1 MPRRLTNVVAG
12 ERLEPPG
19 QVHEILNPADPA
31 VVVATLKYTPPSGV
45 LDAVAAAARAF
56 PSWRDTPVV
65 QRCRILF
72 RVKQLLEERL
82 EDLARL
88 TVAEN
93 GKTISEA
100 RGDVRRGIEVVEFAA
115 GSPHLMKGEFLEDVA
130 SRVDGYVYR
139 EPLGVVAGACPF
151 NFPAMVPMW
160 MFPVAIA
167 CGNTFVLK
175 PSDKCPATATAVAET
190 FLEGGLP
197 PGVLNVVHGARETF
211 EALITAPDVR
221 AVSFVGS
228 TAAAQNVFELAT
240 RHRKRVQA
248 LGGAKNYVIVMP
260 DADPQRTVP
269 AIISS
274 SFGCAGQRCM
284 ASSVLVVVGS
294 ADRAIDDVVKAAAS
308 LKLGNGLDPA
318 TEMGPLISAQH
329 KKRVEDYIQI
339 GVDEGARLILDGRG
353 ATVEGSESG
362 FFIGATV
369 LDNVLPEMRVAREEI
384 FGPVLSVMRAA
395 GLGEAIDL
403 ANSSPYGNGA
413 SIFTSSGAAAREFR
427 NRIQCGMLGVNA
439 GVPAPMAFFAFGGR
453 KASLFGDLRVQG
465 ADSIEFYTQK
475 KSVIERWFG
484 FGETGSTWAK

>member
-1 MPRRLTNVVAG
+1 
-12 ERLEPPG
+12 
-19 QVHEILNPADPA
+19 
-31 VVVATLKYTPPSGV
+31 
-45 LDAVAAAARAF
+45 
-56 PSWRDTPVV
+56 
-65 QRCRILF
+65 
-72 RVKQLLEERL
+72 
-82 EDLARL
+82 
-88 TVAEN
+88 
-93 GKTISEA
+93 
-100 RGDVRRGIEVVEFAA
+100 
-115 GSPHLMKGEFLEDVA
+115 
-130 SRVDGYVYR
+130 
-139 EPLGVVAGACPF
+139 
-151 NFPAMVPMW
+151 
-160 MFPVAIA
+160 
-167 CGNTFVLK
+167 
-175 PSDKCPATATAVAET
+175 
-190 FLEGGLP
+190 
-197 PGVLNVVHGARETF
+197 
-211 EALITAPDVR
+211 
-221 AVSFVGS
+221 
-228 TAAAQNVFELAT
+228 
-240 RHRKRVQA
+240 
-248 LGGAKNYVIVMP
+248 
-260 DADPQRTVP
+260 
-269 AIISS
+269 
-274 SFGCAGQRCM
+274 M

-475 KSVIERWFG
+475 KSVIELWFG
-484 FGETGSTWAK
+484 FGETGSTCAK